1 MIFME
6 NLIELHNVEKEYI
19 MGDIKLCVLK
29 GINLKVKKSEIIA
42 ITGPSG
48 SGKSTM
54 LHMIGCLDRPTKGKV
69 IIDGVDVSKLDDDN
83 LAKIR
88 REKIGFIFQ
97 FFNIIPIFT
106 ALENVE
112 LPMIFSKKSNR
123 IERAKELL
131 KAVGLQQ
138 RMSHHP
144 SQLSGGETQRV
155 AIARALA
162 NDPKLIL
169 ADEPTGNLDSKSGK
183 EIMDVLIKLNKEKGT
198 SLLLITHDSSVAK
211 HAERIIRLKDGMIVK
226 SE

>member
-6 NLIELHNVEKEYI
+6 NLIELHNVEKEYV
-19 MGDIKLCVLK
+19 MGDVKLRVLK
-29 GINLKVKKSEIIA
+29 GINLKVKKSEIVA

-54 LHMIGCLDRPTKGKV
+54 LHILGCLDRPTKGKV
-69 IIDGVDVSKLDDDN
+69 IIDGVDVSKLDDDS

-112 LPMIFSKKSNR
+112 LPMIFSKR
-123 IERAKELL
+123 PDRMERAKELL

-169 ADEPTGNLDSKSGK
+169 ADEPTGNLDSKYGE
-183 EIMDVLIKLNKEKGT
+183 EIMDILIKLNKEKGT
-198 SLLLITHDSSVAK
+198 TLLLITHDISVAK
-211 HAERIIRLKDGMIVK
+211 YAERIIRLKDGMIVRG
-226 SE
+226 E

>member
-1 MIFME
+1 ME

>member
-6 NLIELHNVEKEYI
+6 NLIELHNVEKEYV
-19 MGDIKLCVLK
+19 MGDVKLRVLK
-29 GINLKVKKSEIIA
+29 GINLKVKKSEIAA
-42 ITGPSG
+42 IMGPSG

-54 LHMIGCLDRPTKGKV
+54 LHILGCLDRPTKGKV
-69 IIDGVDVSKLDDDN
+69 IIDGVDISKLDDDS

-123 IERAKELL
+123 VERAKELL

-169 ADEPTGNLDSKSGK
+169 ADEPTGNLDSKYGE
-183 EIMDVLIKLNKEKGT
+183 EIMDILIKLNKEKGT
-198 SLLLITHDSSVAK
+198 TLLLITHDISVAK
-211 HAERIIRLKDGMIVK
+211 YAERIIRLKDGMIVRG
-226 SE
+226 E